1 MPSNTP
7 SGKVVNWLSV
17 KSRACSPAKPSN
29 TPSGK
34 VVNWLMLNSSRCSPV
49 RPEKSPARKAV
60 NCFDSRSRLST
71 PASAWESTAA
81 QSSASSAVKMES
93 LTCSVRSHMLTVC
106 AWAGSAAAASKRASS
121 VLIRFILGCKSI
133 GAVAGGQRQAFGSSA
148 RGHASKRPS
157 TALQRQPLLP
167 ITLYSP
173 NGIGHRN
180 TASGLAVDGRIVA
193 GKSGRSRW
201 PASSRRRREG
211 RGVVKRPPTAV
222 LWSGPRGL
230 GRGFAKTGGGPALCR
245 TRVRG
250 GGGGQ
255 VWRGGCGWRFAAP
268 RTRHG
273 EQWPCAQAHL
283 RHSPTPR
290 LHSCGNSLQS

>member
-1 MPSNTP
+1 M
-7 SGKVVNWLSV
+7 
-17 KSRACSPAKPSN
+17 PSN

-81 QSSASSAVKMES
+81 QSSASSAVKMAS

-106 AWAGSAAAASKRASS
+106 AWAGSAAAANKRASS

-167 ITLYSP
+167 ITLS
-173 NGIGHRN
+173 RR
-180 TASGLAVDGRIVA
+180 TASATVTRLRGWLWMGASWRGSRGGLDGLPVHA
-193 GKSGRSRW
+193 GGGKVGAW
-201 PASSRRRREG
+201 SSAHLRRCC
-211 RGVVKRPPTAV
+211 
-222 LWSGPRGL
+222 GL
-230 GRGFAKTGGGPALCR
+230 GRGVSVEDLPRRGEGLPSAGLVYAEAGGAGLARWLWMAVCCSAHP
-245 TRVRG
+245 
-250 GGGGQ
+250 
-255 VWRGGCGWRFAAP
+255 P
-268 RTRHG
+268 R
-273 EQWPCAQAHL
+273 
-283 RHSPTPR
+283 
-290 LHSCGNSLQS
+290 